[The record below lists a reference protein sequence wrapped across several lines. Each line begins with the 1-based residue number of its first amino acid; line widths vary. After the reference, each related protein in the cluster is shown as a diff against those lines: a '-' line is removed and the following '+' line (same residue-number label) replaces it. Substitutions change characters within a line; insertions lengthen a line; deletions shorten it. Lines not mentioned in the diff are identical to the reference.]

1 MFLHRRSMTV
11 FFELVE
17 VLRARSPPEKARR
30 LDTMHLSEGPEG
42 PHAAR
47 ETLKVPIRLDH
58 LMPQPKPRISLTTA
72 SAE

>member
-47 ETLKVPIRLDH
+47 ET
-58 LMPQPKPRISLTTA
+58 
-72 SAE
+72 